1 MLICGE
7 SFSRTM
13 TQEVAIVALQALDA
27 THACGLLNGN
37 VEVLKRVILLLCQ
50 ENNFLFAF

>member
-1 MLICGE
+1 
-7 SFSRTM
+7 M

-27 THACGLLNGN
+27 THACGLLNGD

-50 ENNFLFAF
+50 ENSFLFAF